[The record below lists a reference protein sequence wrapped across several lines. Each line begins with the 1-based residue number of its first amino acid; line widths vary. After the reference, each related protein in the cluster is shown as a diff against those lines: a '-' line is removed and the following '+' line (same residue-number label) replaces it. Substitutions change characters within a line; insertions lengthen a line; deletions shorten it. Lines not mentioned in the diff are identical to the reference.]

1 MILIFTKTLTVSK
14 IFRKRGLEIDYKI
27 KVALTSDKSK
37 KGVYNKPSIV

>member
-14 IFRKRGLEIDYKI
+14 IFRKRGLEINY